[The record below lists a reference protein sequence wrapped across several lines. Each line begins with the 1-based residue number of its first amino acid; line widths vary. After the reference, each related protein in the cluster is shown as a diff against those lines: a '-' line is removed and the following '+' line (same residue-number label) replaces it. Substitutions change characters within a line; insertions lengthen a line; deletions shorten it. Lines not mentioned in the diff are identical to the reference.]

1 MHLSVLTKIK
11 NDKTLINGLLF
22 SVYAFLG
29 RGISFLLLLVL
40 ANYIPPEDYGKLSL
54 FNTVVMVMG
63 FFMAFSTSGYI
74 NISFFKENSN
84 VFRQDFTTVTV
95 FLLLSAVLVAVAI
108 LLFGDYLSF
117 ISGVSPLFLWYAL
130 IISILTVLF
139 HIHMDYYRIKENIT
153 KYGVLNLGNA
163 VLNAAVTLILV
174 IFFSYG
180 YVGRIDAQLYIT
192 LLFGAIA
199 IIYFIYN
206 GFFDF
211 NIQTDRIKL
220 ILLWGLPQI
229 PHLATNWI
237 RQGCDQYI
245 INYFYSTYEVGIF
258 SFTINLVGTITM
270 IGIAFNSS
278 NSVTIYKILS
288 DSSVENKF
296 SVLKKNT
303 RNIFWIYFISTV
315 IVLLAAEIFVPILL
329 PQYIPSLSFFR
340 IMAIYAFLSCL
351 YFLFCNYLF
360 YYERTRQ
367 LMYITFTT
375 AIIHLLLSL
384 LLTRY
389 SLYITAIVYVVSQSL
404 CVMLVYWYSQ
414 RIIKEHKIIK
424 E

>member
-1 MHLSVLTKIK
+1 MHLSALAKIK

-74 NISFFKENSN
+74 NISYFKENSN

-95 FLLLSAVLVAVAI
+95 FLLLSAILVAVVI

-117 ISGVSPLFLWYAL
+117 ISGVSSLFLWYAL

-139 HIHMDYYRIKENIT
+139 HIHMDYYRIKENIS
-153 KYGVLNLGNA
+153 KYGILNLGNA
-163 VLNAAVTLILV
+163 ALNAVVTLILV
-174 IFFSYG
+174 ISFSYG

-192 LLFGAIA
+192 LLFGVIA
-199 IIYFIYN
+199 VIYFVYN
-206 GFFDF
+206 DFFDF
-211 NIQTDRIKL
+211 NIQSERIKL
-220 ILLWGLPQI
+220 ILFWGLPQI

-288 DSSVENKF
+288 DSSVENKS
-296 SVLKKNT
+296 SVLNKNT
-303 RNIFWIYFISTV
+303 KNIFWIYLISTIV
-315 IVLLAAEIFVPILL
+315 ILLTAEIFVPILL

-375 AIIHLLLSL
+375 AIVHLLLSL

-404 CVMLVYWYSQ
+404 CVMIVYWYSQ
-414 RIIKEHKIIK
+414 RIIKEHKIIRK
-424 E
+424 